1 MRVLLTGSAGFVGSH
16 LTECLLERGHRVIGV
31 DNYISGQHRNTE
43 LFLGHPNFSFMEAD
57 VSRGIPALPA
67 KLAGNLDWV
76 LHFAS
81 PASPPHYQQ
90 NQIETLMVGAQG
102 TQNALE
108 LARSQG
114 ASFMLASTSEVYGDP
129 HVHPQPESY
138 WGHVNPN
145 GLRSCYDEAK
155 RYAEAITFAYQRT
168 YGLDTRVIRIFNTYG
183 PRMRADDGRVVT
195 NLVHQALRG
204 EALSVYGD
212 GSQTRS
218 FQYVSDL
225 VEGVLRLMD
234 APSLG
239 SESPGS
245 DLHAPVNLGNPDE
258 YSILEFA
265 TVIRELLGEQ
275 LKIEFRPL
283 PQDDPMQRRPDITR
297 ARALLGWEPGVPL
310 REGLRRMINDLQ
322 AGPGLRHQGCG
333 THIAAGAD

>member
-1 MRVLLTGSAGFVGSH
+1 MKILLTGSAGFVGSH
-16 LTECLLERGHRVIGV
+16 LTERLLEEGHRVIGV

-43 LFLGHPNFSFMEAD
+43 LFSGHPNFSFIEAD
-57 VSRGIPALPA
+57 VSRSIPALTD

-195 NLVHQALRG
+195 NLVHQAMRG
-204 EALSVYGD
+204 EALTVYGD

-225 VEGVLRLMD
+225 IEGVVRLMD
-234 APSLG
+234 VSG
-239 SESPGS
+239 PGS
-245 DLHAPVNLGNPDE
+245 DLHGPVNLGNPDE
-258 YSILEFA
+258 YSVLEFA
-265 TVIRELLGEQ
+265 TVIRELLGEG
-275 LKIEFRPL
+275 LRIEFHPL

-322 AGPGLRHQGCG
+322 ATPGLQEQVRGN
-333 THIAAGAD
+333 HIAAGAD